1 MGNNPRIPY
10 LMSTERPK
18 LNPPEGKPLVVYVN
32 INVEYCPFDQPI
44 PRKLLSTP
52 HGLDPLPDIP
62 NFTWFEYGLRCG
74 MPRILRLLQDRGLPA
89 TVNLTSEIITG
100 YPALAAAM
108 RKAGWS
114 FVAHGLIHRQVLA
127 YDDERAMI
135 DECLDDIESFTGL
148 RPRGWFGP
156 GLAQTFETPDHLAA
170 AGLDYAMDWVLD
182 DLPCWMETKH
192 GPLLNVPY
200 TLELSDVLV
209 YSVEKLDGADVL
221 RRLEATLETF
231 DRELDDQPR
240 VLTVPIH
247 PHIMGV
253 PHRFPFL
260 MRMLDLLQARDD
272 VLFTTADGIADWY
285 RAEDSR

>member
-1 MGNNPRIPY
+1 
-10 LMSTERPK
+10 
-18 LNPPEGKPLVVYVN
+18 
-32 INVEYCPFDQPI
+32 
-44 PRKLLSTP
+44 
-52 HGLDPLPDIP
+52 
-62 NFTWFEYGLRCG
+62 
-74 MPRILRLLQDRGLPA
+74 MPRILRLLQERGLPA

-100 YPALAAAM
+100 YPVLAAAM
-108 RKAGWS
+108 RDAGLS

-135 DECLDDIESFTGL
+135 DKCLDDIEAFTGV

-156 GLAQTFETPDHLAA
+156 GLAQTFDTPDHLAA
-170 AGLDYAMDWVLD
+170 AGVDYAMDWVLD
-182 DLPCWMETKH
+182 DLPCWMDTKH
-192 GPLLNVPY
+192 GPFLNIPY

-209 YSVEKLDGADVL
+209 YLVEKLDGADVL

-231 DRELDDQPR
+231 DRELADQPR

-247 PHIMGV
+247 PHIIGV
-253 PHRFPFL
+253 PHRFSFL

>member
-1 MGNNPRIPY
+1 MISSPSPVCARAADLALDWPR
-10 LMSTERPK
+10 
-18 LNPPEGKPLVVYVN
+18 PLT
-32 INVEYCPFDQPI
+32 
-44 PRKLLSTP
+44 R
-52 HGLDPLPDIP
+52 
-62 NFTWFEYGLRCG
+62 
-74 MPRILRLLQDRGLPA
+74 RII
-89 TVNLTSEIITG
+89 S
-100 YPALAAAM
+100 
-108 RKAGWS
+108 
-114 FVAHGLIHRQVLA
+114 RQLGV
-127 YDDERAMI
+127 
-135 DECLDDIESFTGL
+135 
-148 RPRGWFGP
+148 
-156 GLAQTFETPDHLAA
+156 
-170 AGLDYAMDWVLD
+170 DYAMDWVLD
-182 DLPCWMETKH
+182 DLPCWMDTKH
-192 GPLLNVPY
+192 GPLLNIPY

-247 PHIMGV
+247 PHIIGV